1 MQCPAC
7 KHEASLSE
15 FGDPPQCPKCGA
27 FYGKAVVTAHRR
39 HLSALEAAKAM
50 KASNSKP
57 SGSATAWRRE
67 TVGGAVLAALTFVII
82 AIWSFQDRPPRISS
96 EAPPA
101 TGSVQP
107 RGSGSK
113 DFRYHY
119 LAEQAVKARL
129 KDPDSATFRGQ
140 VIGRSGIPCGEVNS
154 KNSFGGYS
162 GFTRYA
168 ASGGGTVFFEEDLTR
183 GEFQKVWNQ
192 LCR

>member
-1 MQCPAC
+1 MLCPAC
-7 KHEASLSE
+7 KEEAALSE
-15 FGDPPQCPKCGA
+15 FGDPPQCPRCGA
-27 FYGKAVVTAHRR
+27 FYEKAVATAHRR

-50 KASNSKP
+50 KSTNLKP
-57 SGSATAWRRE
+57 HGVTTGGRRE
-67 TVGGAVLAALTFVII
+67 MLGFAALAVLTFVII
-82 AIWSFQDRPPRISS
+82 GIWSFQDRPPRIRS
-96 EAPPA
+96 ETPAA

-113 DFRYHY
+113 DFSYHY

-129 KDPDSATFRGQ
+129 KDPASATFRGQ
-140 VIGRSGIPCGEVNS
+140 LVGRSGIPCGEVNS

-168 ASGGGTVFFEEDLTR
+168 ASGGGTVFFEEDLPS
-183 GEFQKVWNQ
+183 GEFQKVWDQ